1 MYHYPGVG
9 SGFTCQ
15 LCGCRYGTSLPHG
28 VASLSW
34 LFLYNEGTFCFD
46 HPHGKDLGIL
56 CLRCVVWNSPKNFPS
71 HMRTKVLVEE
81 HLTSLEAA
89 LTFLCDSGFQWLK
102 ESFKVSSGA
111 WWGGLVALV
120 YAWGPMLKAGHDY
133 VYACD
138 QLTAMES

>member
-1 MYHYPGVG
+1 
-9 SGFTCQ
+9 
-15 LCGCRYGTSLPHG
+15 
-28 VASLSW
+28 
-34 LFLYNEGTFCFD
+34 
-46 HPHGKDLGIL
+46 
-56 CLRCVVWNSPKNFPS
+56 
-71 HMRTKVLVEE
+71 MRTKVLVEE

>member
-1 MYHYPGVG
+1 
-9 SGFTCQ
+9 
-15 LCGCRYGTSLPHG
+15 
-28 VASLSW
+28 
-34 LFLYNEGTFCFD
+34 
-46 HPHGKDLGIL
+46 
-56 CLRCVVWNSPKNFPS
+56 
-71 HMRTKVLVEE
+71 MRTKVLVEE

-111 WWGGLVALV
+111 WWGGLVALM

-138 QLTAMES
+138 QLTAVES